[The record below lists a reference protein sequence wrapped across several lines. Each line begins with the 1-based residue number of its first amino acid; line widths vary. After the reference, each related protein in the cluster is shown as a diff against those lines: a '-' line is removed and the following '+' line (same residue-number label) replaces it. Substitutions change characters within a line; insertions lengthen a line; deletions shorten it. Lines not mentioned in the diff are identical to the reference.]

1 MDTLAE
7 IRMDEIMQRFQWKNY
22 IKFLKFHI
30 ILDKKCI
37 MSSEHKLDE
46 FEHEFW
52 MSLRAEVVGHPQ

>member
-7 IRMDEIMQRFQWKNY
+7 IRMDEIMQRCQWKNY

-37 MSSEHKLDE
+37 MSSEHVL
-46 FEHEFW
+46 
-52 MSLRAEVVGHPQ
+52 